1 MVYLMDTITSS
12 DFDTTVASGVVIVDF
27 AASWCGP
34 CKQLAVELASYQ
46 AATPEHRVVTVDVDE
61 SADLAQRFGVMSVP
75 TIVVLL
81 NGEVR
86 GSLVGSRSAR
96 RLGEEVLGLLA

>member
-1 MVYLMDTITSS
+1 MTTITSS
-12 DFDTTVASGVVIVDF
+12 EFDASITSGVVIVDF

-34 CKQLAVELASYQ
+34 CKQLAVELATYQ

-75 TIVVLL
+75 TLVVFSD
-81 NGEVR
+81 GVVR

-96 RLGEEVLGLLA
+96 RLAEEVQGLIS